1 MDKQKTPVAL
11 TGLSTQAQ
19 KRGVID
25 TRSIDKRPTQSR
37 PAGQDPQKPFEC
49 CICGAGVVDGSWPHN
64 PDPFEGGACC
74 TNCNETQV
82 TPARLLIHSTGL
94 RPPASGITTG
104 GREHTL
110 INLLSNALFSGAAD
124 TAETAADDLRE
135 VAEIEAA
142 YEGRAE

>member
-94 RPPASGITTG
+94 RPPASGITVG

-110 INLLSNALFSGAAD
+110 INLLSNALFAGACD
-124 TAETAADDLRE
+124 TGETAADDLRE
-135 VAEIEAA
+135 IAEIEAA